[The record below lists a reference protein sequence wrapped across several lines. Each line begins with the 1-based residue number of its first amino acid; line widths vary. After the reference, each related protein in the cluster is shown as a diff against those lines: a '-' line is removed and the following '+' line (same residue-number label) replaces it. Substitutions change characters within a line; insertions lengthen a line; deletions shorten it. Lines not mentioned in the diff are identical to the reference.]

1 MEIKNCSGDISMP
14 PVDCAKLDIKEF
26 TFDTFIEDST
36 NRFAVV
42 ACKEFFSAL
51 PYDIKIL
58 WLYGPIGRGKT
69 HLLRATENQFK
80 TKHSICSLNA
90 KELGEEYLSFIFKRK
105 TRLNEIEEV
114 QLLIIDDVDYLLNKT
129 TTQEEIA
136 KLILKKV
143 SNGLK
148 VLLASNCY
156 PHELEVLYKLIF
168 GEALFADTGFT
179 AKEKRIEMVTNFLEN
194 SCVKIENEA
203 LMLLTETELTI
214 PLFIRTLRKIEEYYQ
229 RHKALI
235 DKSMVKE
242 FIDKAIKFYDS
253 L

>member
-1 MEIKNCSGDISMP
+1 M
-14 PVDCAKLDIKEF
+14 
-26 TFDTFIEDST
+26 
-36 NRFAVV
+36 
-42 ACKEFFSAL
+42 
-51 PYDIKIL
+51 
-58 WLYGPIGRGKT
+58 
-69 HLLRATENQFK
+69 
-80 TKHSICSLNA
+80 
-90 KELGEEYLSFIFKRK
+90 GEEYLSFIFKRK

-214 PLFIRTLRKIEEYYQ
+214 PQFIRTLRKIEEYYQ

-242 FIDKAIKFYDS
+242 FIDKVIKFYDY